1 MYFNFR
7 AFFDQQ
13 KMLICLAMALL
24 GRVDLGYAQPKAYSL
39 ANAHSHND
47 YEQKRPFYAAY
58 ELGFGSIEA
67 DVFLK
72 DGELYVAHNFKDI
85 RPERTLKAL
94 YLEPILKEVHAHN
107 GWPYA
112 NRQDLQ
118 LLIDIKNTGP
128 ATLAAL
134 QKLLAPH
141 RKALQHVR
149 IVISGEMPDP
159 SQMAEQDELFTFDGR
174 KNLVYPKDSSP
185 RVKLVSSSIMDFGS
199 QWDGKEPLSETA
211 RAKIKTFVELQH
223 AQKKFVRLWAT
234 PNTELGYRTLKELGV
249 DYIGTDDL
257 AGLASYLAP

>member
-1 MYFNFR
+1 MHLKLRTFFGLHR
-7 AFFDQQ
+7 MRIALAVAFLVSTDS
-13 KMLICLAMALL
+13 
-24 GRVDLGYAQPKAYSL
+24 GYAQPQAYSL

-47 YEQKRPFYAAY
+47 YEQQRPFYAAY

-72 DGELYVAHNFKDI
+72 DGELYVAHNYKDI
-85 RPERTLKAL
+85 SPERTLKAL
-94 YLEPILKEVHAHN
+94 YLEPILKEISKHK

-112 NRQDLQ
+112 NRQELQ

-134 QKLLAPH
+134 QKLLSPL

-159 SQMAEQDELFTFDGR
+159 TQMAAQDELFTFDGR
-174 KNLVYPKDSSP
+174 KSLVYPKDASP
-185 RVKLVSSSIMDFGS
+185 RVKLVSASMMDFGS
-199 QWDGKEPLSETA
+199 YWTGKEPLGEAT
-211 RAKIKTFVELQH
+211 REKIRTFVELQH
-223 AQKKFVRLWAT
+223 AQKKLVRLWAT

-257 AGLASYLAP
+257 AGLAAFLGK

>member
-1 MYFNFR
+1 MSFSIR
-7 AFFDQQ
+7 ASAGFP
-13 KMLICLAMALL
+13 KMLLFLILACL
-24 GRVDLGYAQPKAYSL
+24 GGVGFGYAQPKTYTL

-47 YEQKRPFYAAY
+47 YEQKRPFRAAY

-85 RPERTLKAL
+85 SPDRTLKAL
-94 YLEPILKEVHAHN
+94 YLEPLLQEISQHN

-112 NRQDLQ
+112 NRQELQ
-118 LLIDIKNTGP
+118 WLIDIKNTGP

-134 QKLLAPH
+134 QKEFAPY
-141 RKALQHVR
+141 RKQLQHVR

-159 SQMAEQDELFTFDGR
+159 AQMAGQDELFTFDGR
-174 KNLVYPKDSSP
+174 KNEVYPKEASP

-199 QWDGKEPLSETA
+199 HWDGKEPLNETA
-211 RAKIKTFVELQH
+211 RQKIKTFVELQH
-223 AQKKFVRLWAT
+223 AQKKLVRLWAT
-234 PNTELGYRTLKELGV
+234 PNTELGYRTLQELGV

-257 AGLASYLAP
+257 AGLAAFLGK